1 MKRLKKIFVE
11 ITNRCNLAC
20 SFCAIGSCPTA
31 DMAPEAFADLLPQL
45 KPFTSY
51 LSLHVMGEPLLHPD
65 LGELLDH
72 CHSHGFQVNLTTN
85 GTLLPHHGE
94 LLLASPALRQVDIS
108 LHSVSGQDSTFNTED
123 YLAGVLDFAR
133 QAAAQG
139 IYVSLRIW
147 DLPEVPELPDEG
159 VKRWQEEVLSRLEAF
174 FALTEP
180 LTDTVTKGQGCK
192 LAEGIFL
199 SQKELFAWPTM
210 AGPDLGEK
218 GTCLGLRDQA
228 AILVDGTVVP
238 CCLDAE
244 GQIPLGNIL
253 RESFGEII
261 GGERAGRMRSGF
273 EQRKVVEPLCRRCSY
288 RQRF

>member
-1 MKRLKKIFVE
+1 
-11 ITNRCNLAC
+11 
-20 SFCAIGSCPTA
+20 
-31 DMAPEAFADLLPQL
+31 MAPEAFAALLPQL

-72 CHSHGFQVNLTTN
+72 CHSNGFQVNLTTN
-85 GTLLPHHGE
+85 GTLLPREGE
-94 LLLASPALRQVDIS
+94 LLLDSPALRQVDIS
-108 LHSVSGQDSTFNTED
+108 LHSVSGQDSIFNTED

-133 QAAAQG
+133 QAATQG

-147 DLPEVPELPDEG
+147 DLPEVPELPELPDEG
-159 VKRWQEEVLSRLEAF
+159 VKRWQEEVLSGLEAF
-174 FALTEP
+174 FDLPEP
-180 LTDTVTKGQGCK
+180 LSDRVMVGQGCK

-199 SQKELFAWPTM
+199 SQKELFEWPTM
-210 AGPDLGEK
+210 AGADLGEE

-253 RESFGEII
+253 QESFGEII